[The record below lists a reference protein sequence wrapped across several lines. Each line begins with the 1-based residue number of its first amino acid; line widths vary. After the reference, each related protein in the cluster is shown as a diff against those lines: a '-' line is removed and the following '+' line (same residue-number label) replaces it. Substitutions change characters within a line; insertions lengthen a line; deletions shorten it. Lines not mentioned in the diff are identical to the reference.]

1 MAQTKAVSTRHLP
14 VAFKVLPIL
23 GLLFLGACFAVQAF
37 LPPEKKD
44 LVSWREPKEA
54 LDLAKKS
61 GKPIL
66 YDFTAEWCGPCHAL
80 TDQVFND
87 KETSKLINQS
97 FIPVRVLDR
106 QREEGANPI
115 EVESLQKKYHLEGFP
130 TIVITKPD
138 VIDVKKQVGYAGK
151 DGTKKFIR
159 ESLIWS
165 YSGDN
170 PYAVKWHTLDDALT
184 LSRQS
189 KKPLLI
195 LCWNEKGDYARYEY
209 LADKELMQLL
219 KTNFVTTEFTAPT
232 DQKSLKTDEAK
243 QLITSLEIK
252 RTPAMIIVP
261 VDGSMPHFQIGE
273 SNKADNKD
281 FLEKYLR
288 FTTGKKAI
296 R

>member
-1 MAQTKAVSTRHLP
+1 
-14 VAFKVLPIL
+14 
-23 GLLFLGACFAVQAF
+23 
-37 LPPEKKD
+37 
-44 LVSWREPKEA
+44 
-54 LDLAKKS
+54 
-61 GKPIL
+61 
-66 YDFTAEWCGPCHAL
+66 
-80 TDQVFND
+80 VFND